1 MKKFFKEFKEF
12 ISRGNIVDL
21 AIAVIIGGA
30 FSAIVTALTNKIIMP
45 LVNWVLALCVGSQG
59 LEAAYTILSP
69 AYQVNP
75 ETGAYVVDAA
85 GNKVLDLA
93 ASIYIDWGAFIAAI
107 INFLIIAMTLF
118 LIVKTI
124 NASKR
129 GVDKFHNGV
138 KEKIK
143 KKKNKKGDVVEEIVD
158 KVMEEPAIIQDP
170 VEEAPATES
179 ENLAAEK
186 PSESSETPTD
196 EMIYLLREIRTALV
210 TKNTDNK

>member
-45 LVNWVLALCVGSQG
+45 LVNWVLALCGGAQG

-69 AYQVNP
+69 AYQIDP
-75 ETGAYVVDAA
+75 ATGNYVVDAA

-107 INFLIIAMTLF
+107 LNFLIIAMTLF
-118 LIVKTI
+118 LIIKAI

-129 GVDKFHNGV
+129 GLDKLNNGV
-138 KEKIK
+138 KETIK
-143 KKKNKKGDVVEEIVD
+143 KKGKKGKKGEEVVETVETV
-158 KVMEEPAIIQDP
+158 EAPA
-170 VEEAPATES
+170 EAPATEEAPAAS
-179 ENLAAEK
+179 DNLAAEK
-186 PSESSETPTD
+186 PSESSVTATD
-196 EMIYLLREIRTALV
+196 EMIYLLKEIRTALV
-210 TKNTDNK
+210 AQNTDNK

>member
-69 AYQVNP
+69 AYQIDP
-75 ETGAYVVDAA
+75 ATGNYVVDAA

-138 KEKIK
+138 KDKIK
-143 KKKNKKGDVVEEIVD
+143 KKKGKKGEVDVIEAVEEKI
-158 KVMEEPAIIQDP
+158 MEDPAIKEP
-170 VEEAPATES
+170 EEAPAES

-186 PSESSETPTD
+186 ASESSVTPTD
-196 EMIYLLREIRTALV
+196 EMIYLLKEIRTALV
-210 TKNTDNK
+210 TKNTDNQ